1 MNEQAFIALYNRLNL
16 QNKVDFNTFKNDFIN
31 NPAARQA
38 AYNKAG
44 FSGKVAYN
52 TFESDLLGTNKN
64 LNQTPTQQPVKPVVS
79 KPVTSK
85 PQEET
90 GWKQKFSNFMSNL
103 FGSDDLPLKV
113 DNNLTENK
121 VDLKNIKEPIAPNI
135 KQTEFSQT
143 GYDPGETGLSKY
155 NSTKN
160 QFKAQKD
167 KIFVDYMLPII
178 EAKQKNDLT
187 TAQKLEKERD
197 LKLQNFDLY
206 AKQELNKIKP
216 ITNNKNTVANFVDKE
231 TYYNNLISEETK
243 KYDQSIIDSYK
254 AGLVEQGK
262 KLETQKINKINK
274 LKQQK
279 QIELNTLKSKSDF
292 EGEIVDEFTKKV
304 NSETIKKNLITEKN
318 KLNNI
323 KAKNWKEFIPENPD
337 QSLFSK
343 IVEEA
348 NPFKGFIDVYK
359 GTSIK
364 EAKVKDLENKIN
376 RGKQDLKFL
385 NNYNID
391 IKQSIKNLPQNKMLQ
406 LEMALDPEL
415 KGFAVS
421 ANEYAGRKDY
431 SNIRNILSNP
441 FTSKD
446 VSIKNLTSET
456 NEKNFLEKLTKNAK
470 DRADFYSADAKDKLQ
485 EQLVKS
491 KINDVFNVDSPEFNQ
506 LIDNYDKIAQ
516 NPSLIS
522 QIYKNKNPQELLQ
535 KLQVLNRNPQFKE
548 IIDNEIY
555 FNTINNERVGNN
567 LKQFV
572 KEKKDNLQALNYL
585 EQLGKTQ
592 QLKEDYI
599 EQKAKEEGIFSMA
612 NAKFIGTQALEGID
626 FVGLTGKSFLGT
638 IAGAAT
644 GDKYET
650 TRQLQAGAETFKAI
664 NFAQDESEL
673 SPYATS
679 KWVVIPVKGGSNY
692 QIAVD
697 DQGNFLTARSH
708 DLSYPVNDP
717 KKLEE
722 LKNYFDQ
729 NKDTL
734 LKNTKNLSDIDGGY
748 SAMAGY
754 TGSKVGQGVLEE
766 VPSMG
771 LEVGLTYLS
780 RGASGALV
788 ASRLAKWGDKLL
800 DINKAKENYD
810 KIASVAING
819 LSTYAEIGY
828 GVRKD
833 YEEQGLNPEFYN
845 TLITSG
851 ALTAVA
857 QLTPALENTYQELGN
872 ALASKEIRQEA
883 KNLLVRDMPEVIK
896 MLSDATV
903 NITDKR
909 TRDFIF
915 NKELRN
921 YAVTRLGEISG
932 NIAKKFGREGVQ
944 EAAEETIFEPIAQ
957 VFANAANASLSGN
970 DLYNKQTLQDLGFLD
985 PETALIAGLTGGI
998 MAGGIGSVTDLISS
1012 KENAFNSIDNL
1023 QAAVNNP
1030 DKFKSFLSTY
1040 LNNKDTSGKNL
1051 TQEQLDNVISNFDTI
1066 TNNYKQ
1072 TKESY
1077 GFNEDFI
1084 SKFNFND
1091 PAQQQLFNTIGLN
1104 QDNIVNFNGTKTL
1117 NNLILE
1123 NEVNKIKG
1131 AQVSSEL
1138 TNSIGEE
1145 INGQKTLQ
1153 PFLNENG
1160 FIDITKLRQKD
1171 LDQETT
1177 DLIRSYNTNVAK
1189 NLKLNNTL
1197 NLFTEN
1203 FGAVQDQ
1210 FINNYQQTLLNNPD
1224 LTSPELGLYD
1234 SLYQDKLFNKLLN
1247 NKRIDSI
1254 NKALLIGQG
1263 LTKDAELKKEL
1274 EELNN
1279 ANKELDKTLDYIKDT
1294 FKEGFLD
1301 TQNEINSLSEEFE
1314 MLDFIVNKHL
1324 DDYFKGSIDN
1334 FLDLEENDLNTL
1346 NEQASQ
1352 QLAEVIKK
1360 KEQKLKDLK
1369 KAYNNANKKYNNG
1382 IVAPLLSNNNISNLE
1397 QSIKKDKDVLQK
1409 IKDYRKIYTKLRK
1422 SKINLNELLRLKN
1435 NNMSY
1440 DEEIVKTKVLPYY
1453 LNFTKDELDF
1463 AFNQDPDL
1471 LLAFYSVLEDLDYLP
1486 ELENYKK
1493 NYFSRT
1499 EENIDLNYLSAVVQ
1513 DAILAL
1519 SYNVAL
1525 VNAGKADEIYLEKDK
1540 VGAILA
1546 LNLMQGAQAEIE
1558 ENVETEEDSVPP
1570 VIPEI
1575 NVTDKQQETI
1585 DLINK
1590 HTLPKSEFE
1599 EGEITSTH
1607 YIINGEKYKR
1617 VTSVE
1622 TKPIETKPVLVAG
1635 GNVGNF
1641 FDNLGRIIFANNQIT
1656 EKDAI
1661 TTGIEL
1667 ANIFQSQGVIIK
1679 LDKDNFIDIVKKLVK
1694 ERDKLVSKGY
1704 IFISDEKVLYSR
1716 YDGVDFNNSLFDSV
1730 GIAGTMDI
1738 IAIAPNG
1745 SIDIIDLKTISNN
1758 KGKANENSANKEQS
1772 SWAQQLG
1779 FYKTML
1785 EKIPGR
1791 KVNSLSVLRSKVIYN
1806 LDQTGNII
1814 TKLNFTSLDPV
1825 TITVSNT
1832 ILKTINKYLSV
1843 PNYIPEPESEQIISD
1858 NLIIEESEEISDISD
1873 IPSLALEET
1882 TEEEI
1887 TEINSGV
1894 IDTTILISESE
1905 EVPEITEDDYI
1916 FVDEDAGVYE
1926 TMEDLDPNLTPV
1938 TIEEADR
1945 IFGTTDVEENTILRT
1960 DLEINLNNNERGSKN
1975 FSEKDNTIWVS
1986 ADPRVVFKRLFREKG
2001 IRTNSPIVLSNVRTI
2016 NNQKIYEFY
2025 RQNPDAT
2032 NDQGFIGFSFIL
2044 NKDLDLTDAQ
2054 IKEITNLAQSI
2065 IDRFTI
2071 ENGKVKYY
2079 SSMGEEQRN
2088 NIREEF
2094 ANGILNIIN
2103 NKQALESK
2111 QTPLQPTEESKQESL
2126 QTNLSTPIEFN
2137 SEKQIP
2143 VNIDNTEKD
2152 EIQEEAEIIKDG
2164 KPSNPNISSLS
2175 RYSYIRF
2182 ESIGDKF
2189 KVFVDNNFNLND
2201 KFKNKIF
2208 TFEELQEAFK
2218 KEGLFFPTKFKT
2230 YEKIGN
2236 KNVYIA
2242 RNQSDNS
2249 PIPSFIQNNVLN
2261 TQPLAYDAI
2270 NNINSQDFVGQ
2281 SGQVIVLDTTD
2292 NYNNKLSE
2300 ADFLNKASLGIVVN
2314 NQLVSIIPTN
2324 HPVRKQLKLV
2334 KQGNSFNIEP
2344 FNIKIDKVKKG
2355 SILFNSKIKT
2365 DVSQV
2370 INEAKNLGFTTSSIA
2385 YVGVEKDQLVFK
2397 TKDENNN
2404 DIVSKVSVTPNTKK
2418 GSVFLLL
2425 QNDKKEIVKIP
2436 LKTPKF
2442 KEFLASKYTEEE
2454 IQTITQIFV
2463 NALSQINLQGKTVEE
2478 KYENFIN
2485 NLKNNPSNIIKQ
2497 ILNTIPQDIGNVKFF
2512 TPNQKTKYNKLD
2524 VNFTPENLFE
2534 YLSETLI
2541 TLNNDTKRFYTAD
2554 VDLENFYADNSV
2566 VISYS
2571 QTNNIQETKLE
2582 DSSIN
2587 PDLNRFNNISQDFE
2601 DLC

>member
-1 MNEQAFIALYNRLNL
+1 
-16 QNKVDFNTFKNDFIN
+16 
-31 NPAARQA
+31 
-38 AYNKAG
+38 
-44 FSGKVAYN
+44 
-52 TFESDLLGTNKN
+52 
-64 LNQTPTQQPVKPVVS
+64 
-79 KPVTSK
+79 
-85 PQEET
+85 
-90 GWKQKFSNFMSNL
+90 MSNL

-343 IVEEA
+343 ILEEA
-348 NPFKGFIDVYK
+348 NPLKGFIDVYK

-441 FTSKD
+441 FTSKE

-754 TGSKVGQGVLEE
+754 IGSKVGQGVLEE

-780 RGASGALV
+780 RGASSALV

-800 DINKAKENYD
+800 DINKAKKNYD

-1091 PAQQQLFNTIGLN
+1091 PAQQQLFNAIGLN

-1382 IVAPLLSNNNISNLE
+1382 IAAPLLSNNNISNLE

-1440 DEEIVKTKVLPYY
+1440 DEETVKTKVLPYY

-1894 IDTTILISESE
+1894 IDTTILISELE

-1926 TMEDLDPNLTPV
+1926 TMEDLDPNLTLV
-1938 TIEEADR
+1938 TIEEADI
-1945 IFGTTDVEENTILRT
+1945 IFDTTTT
-1960 DLEINLNNNERGSKN
+1960 QSEIEAKKAEIEKL
-1975 FSEKDNTIWVS
+1975 EKDKQEELSIYTPLKTIEEDIEDTQYSLDNYRGNDKARRELESELERLKLQLIKGKVVVDKIS
-1986 ADPRVVFKRLFREKG
+1986 AK
-2001 IRTNSPIVLSNVRTI
+2001 
-2016 NNQKIYEFY
+2016 Y
-2025 RQNPDAT
+2025 
-2032 NDQGFIGFSFIL
+2032 
-2044 NKDLDLTDAQ
+2044 DAQ
-2054 IKEITNLAQSI
+2054 IDQKQAEL
-2065 IDRFTI
+2065 
-2071 ENGKVKYY
+2071 
-2079 SSMGEEQRN
+2079 
-2088 NIREEF
+2088 
-2094 ANGILNIIN
+2094 
-2103 NKQALESK
+2103 QALESK
-2111 QTPLQPTEESKQESL
+2111 QTPLPTTKESKQESL

-2137 SEKQIP
+2137 SEKQVP

-2201 KFKNKIF
+2201 KFKNKVF

-2281 SGQVIVLDTTD
+2281 NGQVIVLDTAD

-2587 PDLNRFNNISQDFE
+2587 PDLNRFNNISQDF
-2601 DLC
+2601 DDFC